1 VKYSKTRF
9 ATSFVIW
16 YPRGLI
22 GIQTS
27 LRIVLGRH
35 ARTAMSFGGIIRRV
49 SGGLFSKFGPL
60 FLGLM
65 NLRSCYLGSL
75 VREFLVTSFLIER
88 DCFGTRNRLDH
99 LLLGLS
105 FGISCLLEGLGE
117 VIRGGCRKISLVGLC
132 LLLFF
137 HLGDFM
143 M

>member
-1 VKYSKTRF
+1 
-9 ATSFVIW
+9 
-16 YPRGLI
+16 
-22 GIQTS
+22 
-27 LRIVLGRH
+27 
-35 ARTAMSFGGIIRRV
+35 MSFGGIIRRV

-65 NLRSCYLGSL
+65 SLRSCYLGSL
-75 VREFLVTSFLIER
+75 VRECLVTSFLIER
-88 DCFGTRNRLDH
+88 DCFGTTTRLDH

-105 FGISCLLEGLGE
+105 FRISCLLEGLGE
-117 VIRGGCRKISLVGLC
+117 AIRGGCRKISLVGLC